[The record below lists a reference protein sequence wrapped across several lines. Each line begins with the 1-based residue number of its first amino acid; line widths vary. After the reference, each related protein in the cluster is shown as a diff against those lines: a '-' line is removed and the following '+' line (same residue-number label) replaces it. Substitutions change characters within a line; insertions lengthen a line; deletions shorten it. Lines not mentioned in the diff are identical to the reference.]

1 MTRALVL
8 QHIRC
13 EPPGIF
19 SDMLTGRGIV
29 IETVELDEGGEL
41 PDWREVDLVLAMG
54 GPMSVHDEAEHPWLA
69 AEKRWI
75 AAAVQ
80 AGVPYLGVCLGAQL
94 LAASLAA
101 RVHTGETP
109 EVGVL
114 PVTVTPA
121 ARNDP
126 VLGAVGEE
134 FPALQWHGD
143 TFGIPA
149 GAVRLAGSAAYPNQ
163 AFRFGDAAYA
173 VQFHVEVTGRMLAE
187 WGQVP
192 AYRKSA
198 QAVLGASGFDILAAE
213 FAAAR
218 ASMALSASLMFTGWL
233 DQVVQLPGKQPGSG
247 ADCDG
252 RLTHKTRRF
261 ATVNKL
267 APSPAAARLPGML
280 SITCSG
286 SREPGGPGYQ
296 HEQKLPESH
305 RHLPMTARPKYSR
318 TIVSSR

>member
-1 MTRALVL
+1 MTQALVL

-19 SDMLTGRGIV
+19 SGMLTGHGIA
-29 IETVELDEGGEL
+29 IETIELDEGGEL
-41 PDWREVDLVLAMG
+41 PDWREADLVLAMG
-54 GPMSVHDEAEHPWLA
+54 GPMGAYDEAEHPWLA

-75 AAAVQ
+75 AAAVE

-94 LAASLAA
+94 LAASLGAP
-101 RVHTGETP
+101 VHTGEAP

-126 VLGAVGEE
+126 VLRVLGEE

-149 GAVRLAGSAAYPNQ
+149 GAVRLAGSAANPNQ
-163 AFRFGDAAYA
+163 AFRFGTAAYA
-173 VQFHVEVTGRMLAE
+173 VQFHVEVTDRMLAE

-192 AYRKSA
+192 AYRESA
-198 QAVLGASGFDILAAE
+198 RAVLGVSGFEILAGE

-218 ASMALSASLMFTGWL
+218 ASMARSAALMFTGWL
-233 DQVVQLPGKQPGSG
+233 DQAVLVSARRPDGS
-247 ADCDG
+247 
-252 RLTHKTRRF
+252 
-261 ATVNKL
+261 
-267 APSPAAARLPGML
+267 ARL
-280 SITCSG
+280 
-286 SREPGGPGYQ
+286 
-296 HEQKLPESH
+296 
-305 RHLPMTARPKYSR
+305 
-318 TIVSSR
+318 